1 MEDAILRFVRD
12 QFKAAI
18 GTAAIGPATPLFS
31 RGIIDSFGVLE
42 LIAFLED
49 TFGVEID
56 PARHELVDFDT
67 AEKIA
72 ALVGALPRDPEWS
85 TKPR

>member
-12 QFKAAI
+12 HFKASI
-18 GTAAIGPATPLFS
+18 GVRTIGPATPLFTT
-31 RGIIDSFGVLE
+31 GIIDSFGVLE

-56 PARHELVDFDT
+56 PARHELVEFDT

-72 ALVGALPRDPEWS
+72 ALVAATGKRS
-85 TKPR
+85 